1 MKEEKDE
8 AQRLYERLMKRQLEL
23 ASRNDELEDQ
33 ARVLRKEKKNLESEQ

>member
-1 MKEEKDE
+1 MKEEQDE
-8 AQRLYERLMKRQLEL
+8 ARRLQERLMKRQLEL